1 MSSGTT
7 GAPGPKPRIHERVII
22 LVNATASEQY
32 NCIRRLTEALVFTV
46 TIVFIIVYEL
56 HHDTFKEKSREVL
69 AVDVVKWFWL
79 LASNCYLWFILI
91 AEHVI
96 RDLLPLQPLAMAMLI
111 VGYFAYAAFV
121 CVDLRFYWGLGTI
134 AQSWII
140 LTAFGVPFML
150 AIICRLRQLENG
162 DETALCFG
170 AERSGHATGDVEEG
184 RYLLEAQSG
193 SASGA
198 GR

>member
-121 CVDLRFYWGLGTI
+121 CVDLLLLGI
-134 AQSWII
+134 GHNRA
-140 LTAFGVPFML
+140 VVDHPH
-150 AIICRLRQLENG
+150 RLRCSVYACHHMPP
-162 DETALCFG
+162 TAAREWRRNSAVFWRR
-170 AERSGHATGDVEEG
+170 EKRSCHRGCRGGEVPIGGPEWEC
-184 RYLLEAQSG
+184 
-193 SASGA
+193 
-198 GR
+198 